1 MRDTSC
7 MDDEESNVIHSVTTL
22 DDAEC
27 ASEYEVLKSQRKT
40 IQMLTLP
47 LQICATRYYG
57 VHTGSLPILH
67 LRSMSLTGCSTVPC
81 CPHVTTSISATPPT
95 PPSPTPAPESA
106 SPTPSSAAPAGP
118 GVQLLGGSA
127 MGGAWLG
134 AEAASSP
141 PAPGPRTGRLRAPP
155 APRWP
160 WSSHR
165 RAAAGRSAATWPRR
179 RGWQFVS
186 SVWRRT
192 FPPPAK
198 ISLEPGAGPVAV

>member
-1 MRDTSC
+1 M
-7 MDDEESNVIHSVTTL
+7 IYSVTTL

-27 ASEYEVLKSQRKT
+27 ASEYVLQSQKKT

-57 VHTGSLPILH
+57 VLTGSLPILH

-118 GVQLLGGSA
+118 RVQLLGGSA
-127 MGGAWLG
+127 TGGAWLG
-134 AEAASSP
+134 AGAASSP
-141 PAPGPRTGRLRAPP
+141 PAPGPPTGRMLAPP
-155 APRWP
+155 VHKLQWRL
-160 WSSHR
+160 R
-165 RAAAGRSAATWPRR
+165 RMNA
-179 RGWQFVS
+179 VDN
-186 SVWRRT
+186 VRT
-192 FPPPAK
+192 YQLILERTDARPA
-198 ISLEPGAGPVAV
+198 